1 MDLGISRRGAWLPA
15 LVLALASF
23 LAGELFALAKA
34 PPASAGGTC
43 RIEVTTFRRSRKSSR
58 RVFKIP
64 AADEADCR
72 AAARLHEE
80 NFNPAQISRIS
91 VQSRFTPGA
100 AR

>member
-1 MDLGISRRGAWLPA
+1 MDLGIFRRGAWLPA
-15 LVLALASF
+15 LVLALASL
-23 LAGELFALAKA
+23 LAGEVVALAKA

-43 RIEVTTFRRSRKSSR
+43 RIEVTSFRKSRKSSR

-72 AAARLHEE
+72 AAAKLHEE
-80 NFNPAQISRIS
+80 NFNPAEISRVVVKS
-91 VQSRFTPGA
+91 HFSSGV